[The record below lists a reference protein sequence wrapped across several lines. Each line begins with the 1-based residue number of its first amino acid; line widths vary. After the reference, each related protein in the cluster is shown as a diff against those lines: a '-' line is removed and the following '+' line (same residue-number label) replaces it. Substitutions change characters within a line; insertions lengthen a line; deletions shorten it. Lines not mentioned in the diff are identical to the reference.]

1 MVEKVSRDFLQFSED
16 KDIKKLIRD
25 GRLIL
30 TLRKTTLF

>member
-1 MVEKVSRDFLQFSED
+1 MVEKVSQDFLQFAED

-30 TLRKTTLF
+30 ILRKTTLF